1 MMTGEAA
8 IGAAG
13 MNLAYRNPK
22 MTGATNK
29 EALWD
34 TAKDFEA
41 VFISSMLQPV
51 FDSIDV
57 DGPFGGGQG
66 EKVFR
71 SMLVQEYGQK
81 MVETGGI
88 GLAESVYETMLRA
101 QEGK

>member
-1 MMTGEAA
+1 MLSGEAA
-8 IGAAG
+8 IGNASMG
-13 MNLAYRNPK
+13 VAYRIPK
-22 MTGATNK
+22 TTGGTNK

-34 TAKDFEA
+34 KAKDFEA

-57 DGPFGGGQG
+57 DGTFGGGQG

-71 SMLVQEYGQK
+71 SMLVQEYGRK
-81 MVETGGI
+81 MVDTGGI